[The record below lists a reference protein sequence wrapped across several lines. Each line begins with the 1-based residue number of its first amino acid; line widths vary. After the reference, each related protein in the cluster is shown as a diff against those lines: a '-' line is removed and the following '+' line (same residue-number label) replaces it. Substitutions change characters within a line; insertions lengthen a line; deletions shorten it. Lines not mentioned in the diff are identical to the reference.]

1 MRVTTVF
8 IVVQG
13 LSTSQLENLLK
24 TLEERLTGLA
34 FRNTKWGI
42 NVLVSSL
49 LSKKLPLNPTLML
62 TKHTHKRAIN
72 THQFAHALSM

>member
-1 MRVTTVF
+1 MTEQDVLLIFYFEPSVRLMRVTTVF

-34 FRNTKWGI
+34 FRNTKRGT
-42 NVLVSSL
+42 NELASVVVLPSDSFL
-49 LSKKLPLNPTLML
+49 KLC
-62 TKHTHKRAIN
+62 A
-72 THQFAHALSM
+72 

>member
-1 MRVTTVF
+1 MTEQDVLLIFYFEPSVRLMRVTTVF

-49 LSKKLPLNPTLML
+49 YRRNYPSIQP
-62 TKHTHKRAIN
+62 
-72 THQFAHALSM
+72 

>member
-1 MRVTTVF
+1 MTEQDVLLIFYFEPSVRLMRVTTVF

-34 FRNTKWGI
+34 FRNTKRGK
-42 NVLVSSL
+42 NELASVAVSS
-49 LSKKLPLNPTLML
+49 
-62 TKHTHKRAIN
+62 
-72 THQFAHALSM
+72 

>member
-34 FRNTKWGI
+34 FRNTKRGI
-42 NVLVSSL
+42 NALVSSL
-49 LSKKLPLNPTLML
+49 SIEATSPQSSLNTYQAYP
-62 TKHTHKRAIN
+62 
-72 THQFAHALSM
+72 